1 MDIVTDVY
9 AVEDNA
15 DSEQTIVDVPSE
27 VVEQSI
33 VADPVTA
40 LSDRELLIATYKQQ
54 VQIGAQLNWLC
65 ENLNGVFGMVTAM
78 SQNGGGVRGL
88 MKVMKEMNANG

>member
-27 VVEQSI
+27 VIEQTI
-33 VADPVTA
+33 VPDPVTA
-40 LSDRELLIATYKQQ
+40 LSDRELLTAVYRQQ
-54 VQIGAQLNWLC
+54 EQLGNQLNWLC
-65 ENLNGVFGMVTAM
+65 ENLAGVFGIVTAM